1 MKSLGFTNGLIKLWQ
16 SLRILILL
24 VASIILGVLVANVLG
39 EQLIGM
45 IFKMFGITKLSFVID
60 PLQVYVWCPLLI
72 VTVVLLAVYTSCGQ
86 IKKIQVWDM
95 NEE

>member
-1 MKSLGFTNGLIKLWQ
+1 MKSLGFTNGQIKLWQ

-24 VASIILGVLVANVLG
+24 VASIILGVFASTVLG
-39 EQLIGM
+39 EQLVGV
-45 IFKMFGITKLSFVID
+45 IFRMFGLTEFSMIIV

-72 VTVVLLAVYTSCGQ
+72 ITVVLLGVYTSCGQ